1 MPQSVV
7 LPRVEGTFVTSGAAP
22 LNSYFACMALLCR
35 PFPQA
40 ASASMRYS
48 VKPYPHRNKTPD
60 YQAVSKHS
68 QKDMAIVRSFH

>member
-1 MPQSVV
+1 MHQSILVV
-7 LPRVEGTFVTSGAAP
+7 RLEGTCVTSGAAP
-22 LNSYFACMALLCR
+22 LNSYFACMPLLRR